1 MSTRKLC
8 AISTLFCC
16 ALAAVCLSIYHGV
29 AYTAVASTAMG
40 LSLLI
45 LIAANF
51 KKLRNEF
58 SKIILCVAEF
68 LILCVTCDMLMFGL
82 YNLTDS
88 FVWWAFGIIIG
99 TEFVSLTAGFLIIKP
114 LVRRVM
120 NQGNAAPEYG
130 IILIWSIIGNVTASI
145 LMHIFNPSDNI
156 IAFILISIICIVVC
170 LFMLPVPIQIY
181 RAYLIKKYRI
191 TCENPL

>member
-1 MSTRKLC
+1 MDKIQVKEFIDKSKITMSTRKLC

-88 FVWWAFGIIIG
+88 FVWWALG
-99 TEFVSLTAGFLIIKP
+99 
-114 LVRRVM
+114 
-120 NQGNAAPEYG
+120 
-130 IILIWSIIGNVTASI
+130 
-145 LMHIFNPSDNI
+145 
-156 IAFILISIICIVVC
+156 
-170 LFMLPVPIQIY
+170 
-181 RAYLIKKYRI
+181 
-191 TCENPL
+191 